1 MWNCFCRQAKSQ
13 ACIPWYIP
21 WIYAFCSGFF
31 CVCWSF
37 RPLSFGVSLLM
48 LEAHLPTVTRFH
60 EMLLFCPWKHAHTP
74 KFVWYKQYDDGNV
87 ANYFPNPHIST
98 GIVLYLLSIWPVR
111 SLDYSNF
118 RETSLKNTSINKS
131 QKIITHFIQPQT
143 NFPAKTNQQSRTKPC
158 IYLLGC
164 TTENFPCHR

>member
-1 MWNCFCRQAKSQ
+1 MKMWNSFCRQAKSQ
-13 ACIPWYIP
+13 ACISWYIP

-87 ANYFPNPHIST
+87 TNYLPKDSYIKRLCVIFIKHLAIEIARLFQFQINKHI
-98 GIVLYLLSIWPVR
+98 
-111 SLDYSNF
+111 
-118 RETSLKNTSINKS
+118 TSINKS
-131 QKIITHFIQPQT
+131 QKAKSGSAFYTTT
-143 NFPAKTNQQSRTKPC
+143 N
-158 IYLLGC
+158 
-164 TTENFPCHR
+164 